1 MPIPLHPKPKLLKGT
16 ADFTT
21 EKWHGAGNG
30 SERETVEGKERENGR
45 FEIGEWVLRCE
56 FIQQQPQRI
65 TRLVA
70 TQ

>member
-1 MPIPLHPKPKLLKGT
+1 MGQR
-16 ADFTT
+16 
-21 EKWHGAGNG
+21 
-30 SERETVEGKERENGR
+30 ERDSGGERERENGK